1 MQHKFNVG
9 DRVKTLCGP
18 GTVKRQPLHNDHKNG
33 TFYGRFYAV
42 ELDSPVW
49 GHDCGGHDC
58 WGLTEEDRG
67 YWELEGQ
74 LALISRAKPTK
85 TFAPHTQCGQ
95 ILAHLLS
102 GKTLTRITADHLYRV
117 ASLTRRIK
125 DLKDAGHKI
134 ISTTKVDPTGRPYV
148 EYSMRKA
155 GRV

>member
-9 DRVKTLCGP
+9 DRVKTICGL
-18 GTVKRQPLHNDHKNG
+18 GTVKRQSLHNDREKGPYHA
-33 TFYGRFYAV
+33 RFYAV
-42 ELDSPVW
+42 ELDNRVW
-49 GHDCGGHDC
+49 GHDCE
-58 WGLTEEDRG
+58 GLTEESRG
-67 YWELEGQ
+67 YWESENQMTLVT
-74 LALISRAKPTK
+74 RAKPAK

-134 ISTTKVDPTGRPYV
+134 ISTTKVDPTGRTYV
-148 EYSMRKA
+148 EYSMRKG

>member
-9 DRVKTLCGP
+9 DRVNTHAGA
-18 GTVKRQPLHNDHKNG
+18 GTVKRQPVSDRRAYHSD
-33 TFYGRFYAV
+33 FYAV
-42 ELDSPVW
+42 ELDTPRYS
-49 GHDCGGHDC
+49 HSCE
-58 WGLTEEDRG
+58 GLTKTGHG
-67 YWELEGQ
+67 YWVFEEELR
-74 LALISRAKPTK
+74 LVSRAKPAK

-95 ILAHLLS
+95 ILAHLAS

-134 ISTTKVDPTGRPYV
+134 ISTTKVDLTGRPYV